1 MTRQTISFTK
11 PNDSWLKSQVE
22 SQEYKSK
29 SEAVNDLIRKVRREQ
44 EEIEWIRANL
54 DKAEQSGFTDQ
65 TPEQIR
71 QELREELRIN
81 SEL

>member
-29 SEAVNDLIRKVRREQ
+29 SEAVNDLIRKARREQ
-44 EEIEWIRANL
+44 EEIEWTRAKL
-54 DKAEQSGFTDQ
+54 IKAEQSGFTDQ

-71 QELREELRIN
+71 QEVREELRAN
-81 SEL
+81 GEL

>member
-1 MTRQTISFTK
+1 MARQSISFTK
-11 PNDSWLKSQVE
+11 PNDDWLKSQLE

-29 SEAVNDLIRKVRREQ
+29 SEAVNDLIRRARREQ
-44 EEIEWIRANL
+44 EEIEWIRAKL

-71 QELREELRIN
+71 QELREEMRAN
-81 SEL
+81 GEL

>member
-29 SEAVNDLIRKVRREQ
+29 SEAVNDLIRKARREQ
-44 EEIEWIRANL
+44 EEIEWIRAKL

-71 QELREELRIN
+71 QEVREELRAN
-81 SEL
+81 GEL

>member
-29 SEAVNDLIRKVRREQ
+29 SEAVNDLIRKARREQ
-44 EEIEWIRANL
+44 EEIEWIRAKL
-54 DKAEQSGFTDQ
+54 IKAEQSGFTDQ

-71 QELREELRIN
+71 QEVREELRAN
-81 SEL
+81 GEL

>member
-29 SEAVNDLIRKVRREQ
+29 SEAVNDLIRRARREQ
-44 EEIEWIRANL
+44 EEIEWIRAKLN
-54 DKAEQSGFTDQ
+54 KAEQSGFTNQ

-71 QELREELRIN
+71 QELREELRAN
-81 SEL
+81 GEL